1 MKIILTAVLFLTCI
15 AAIAKTGNKKKIPA
29 TNATPAKTIYDFKV
43 KSLEGGTIDF
53 SQYKGK
59 KILIVNTASKCGFT
73 PQYAGLEKLYEPFDL
88 RILIQKIID
97 SDISTILHSRV
108 LPYYRNEQAGYHFH
122 QSKIY

>member
-1 MKIILTAVLFLTCI
+1 MKNKILVHFFRHY
-15 AAIAKTGNKKKIPA
+15 KTGIKKK
-29 TNATPAKTIYDFKV
+29 
-43 KSLEGGTIDF
+43 
-53 SQYKGK
+53 
-59 KILIVNTASKCGFT
+59 GF
-73 PQYAGLEKLYEPFDL
+73 ALYEPFDL